1 VSNWSAVRSI
11 YWNCNW
17 WNGCC
22 LSYCQ
27 GEHHPYMKSYY
38 LLLGVVNGK
47 YETLWNKHFSLWAW
61 EIFTSSIVRPRL
73 QSVLNAGSRCSGSRT
88 FRCHLVKSKQT
99 NWYFKTFLALQK
111 LWVWN
116 SFLKK
121 IETVRRGRKE
131 VPYCSILDRHQARS
145 SHCPHITAKN
155 VWETQIFV
163 VLMTFEGPFATSSFE
178 VSLQLAPQMWNL
190 HCEQLGLMLE
200 TLA

>member
-1 VSNWSAVRSI
+1 
-11 YWNCNW
+11 
-17 WNGCC
+17 
-22 LSYCQ
+22 
-27 GEHHPYMKSYY
+27 MKSYY

-47 YETLWNKHFSLWAW
+47 YETLWNKHFSLWAR

-88 FRCHLVKSKQT
+88 FRCHLVKRKQT
-99 NWYFKTFLALQK
+99 NWYFETFLALQK

-163 VLMTFEGPFATSSFE
+163 LLMTFEGPFATFFWSFITTCSPNVKLTLWAVRANAWNISLTSSLLR
-178 VSLQLAPQMWNL
+178 SIYLYQLQVDIK
-190 HCEQLGLMLE
+190 
-200 TLA
+200 